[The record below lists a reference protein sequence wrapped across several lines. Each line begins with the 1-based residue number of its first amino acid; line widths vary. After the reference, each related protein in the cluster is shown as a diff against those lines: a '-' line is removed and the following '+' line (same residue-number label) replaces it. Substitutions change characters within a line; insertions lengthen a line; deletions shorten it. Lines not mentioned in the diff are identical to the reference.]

1 MTQHT
6 LNAYGRRPPNRATTH
21 RRKPRP
27 EAPILV
33 SPPPSSETKC
43 EPWPASNESLH
54 FARAKFGPRHPKPH
68 ASHGSLQTKTGCH
81 CCQGGRRTAKMSSV
95 QKELPTYS
103 SYGRVPSEK
112 CEHKTLIYCEA
123 SSVYKKLSPSGYY
136 KSSEEV

>member
-27 EAPILV
+27 EAPILL

-43 EPWPASNESLH
+43 EPWPASKESSH
-54 FARAKFGPRHPKPH
+54 FARAKFGPRRPKPN
-68 ASHGSLQTKTGCH
+68 ATHGPLQTKTGCH
-81 CCQGGRRTAKMSSV
+81 CCQGGRRTLRMSSV

-103 SYGRVPSEK
+103 SYGRVVPSEK
-112 CEHKTLIYCEA
+112 CVAYR
-123 SSVYKKLSPSGYY
+123 V
-136 KSSEEV
+136 